1 MSVGNGYYKIVSK
14 SNNLCLDVAAGLS
27 EAGSNVQ
34 VWEDN
39 GLDPQQWRL
48 EIVSGIKTNV
58 PYIVM
63 AKHSGKVLD
72 VDNGLLTGGANVH
85 QWESNGENW
94 QKWTLSMDSNGYYI
108 VSNLNSN
115 MSLDVDAGS
124 ILDGANVQ
132 QWENN
137 GLNPQKWS
145 IVNTQ
150 RGYFS
155 FFARHS
161 GKCLDVDAGK
171 VENGANVQ
179 QWEYNGLDPQLWRII
194 LA

>member
-1 MSVGNGYYKIVSK
+1 
-14 SNNLCLDVAAGLS
+14 
-27 EAGSNVQ
+27 
-34 VWEDN
+34 
-39 GLDPQQWRL
+39 
-48 EIVSGIKTNV
+48 
-58 PYIVM
+58 
-63 AKHSGKVLD
+63 
-72 VDNGLLTGGANVH
+72 
-85 QWESNGENW
+85 
-94 QKWTLSMDSNGYYI
+94 MDSNGYYI